1 MRITLAIL
9 LLLVSSLASAETFN
23 YLIKF
28 KGALTAFSW
37 ASLAD
42 GSIETR
48 KLGSCYGRGS
58 CLNTR
63 VRMTSENHKLLEALY
78 PTRFFYQSFFSEGQ
92 VPRTIAFEK
101 REKKNKSEYQPY
113 GYRHKLVTISK
124 DGSQATYLELWSKG
138 EPLSAAEAKLVSTDH
153 NGGQTPAVRKRKTS
167 SVEKNALDRWA
178 MIHRARFLPYSQGY
192 SKRFP
197 GTNGKDRMS
206 YDVRLA
212 GTETL
217 DARGRKYEA
226 WKVSIIET
234 KNGEKQPTLYL
245 WISQDEERIPLQVEM
260 DESIGKL
267 RFYLK

>member
-1 MRITLAIL
+1 MRTILAIL
-9 LLLVSSLASAETFN
+9 LLLASSLASAETFN
-23 YLIKF
+23 YSIKF

-37 ASLAD
+37 ATLAD

-48 KLGSCYGRGS
+48 KVSSCLGRGS

-63 VRMTSENHKLLEALY
+63 VRMSSENHTLLESLY
-78 PTRFFYQSFFSEGQ
+78 PTRFFYQSYFSEKP

-101 REKKNKSEYQPY
+101 REKKNKSEYKPY
-113 GYRHKLVTISK
+113 GYRHKLVTISS
-124 DGSQATYLELWSKG
+124 DGSQATFLELWSKG
-138 EPLSAAEAKLVSTDH
+138 EPLSAAESKLVSTDH

-167 SVEKNALDRWA
+167 PVEKNALDRWA
-178 MIHRARFLPYSQGY
+178 MIHTARFLPYNQGY

-197 GTNGKDRMS
+197 GTNGKDRMT

-212 GTETL
+212 GTETVE
-217 DARGRKYEA
+217 ARGRKQEA

-234 KNGEKQPTLYL
+234 KNGKRQPTLFL

-267 RFYLK
+267 RFHLK